1 MIPFEQALE
10 TVLKAAPFQTPLP
23 DDVCEVVPLVEGSG
37 RILQQT
43 VAADRDM
50 PPFDKSAVDGYA
62 CKRADLEQGIP
73 MRLLEVI
80 PAGTAP
86 RYSVTQGCC
95 SKVMTG
101 AMVPQGTECVA
112 MVEEAWE
119 EGNTVC
125 CAVRQGG
132 KTNICLKGEDLSV
145 GAPILHPGCVI
156 QPQHIAMLSAVGC
169 TEIRVAQKVE
179 VGILSTGDELTEPW
193 ESPSNVQIRN
203 SNAFQLMAQAL
214 RMGAK
219 ATYYGIA
226 KDHVDSFTPLLA
238 AALKER
244 KVVIVSGGVSM
255 GDFDIVPQVAQRLG
269 LHILFDRVAVQP
281 GKPTTFGVGT
291 DSFFFG
297 LPGNPV
303 SSFVQFELMVKPFL
317 MRMMGAKYAPLSLRL
332 PLAHPFKRKQ
342 ADRMAHLPMEIDE
355 SGRCRLL
362 HYHGSGH
369 IGALSRA
376 QGVARINLGVSELS
390 ENEIIESILC

>member
-1 MIPFEQALE
+1 MITFEQALQM
-10 TVLKAAPFQTPLP
+10 VLDSVEVKVSCEEIPL
-23 DDVCEVVPLVEGSG
+23 LHATG
-37 RILQQT
+37 RVLQQT
-43 VAADRDM
+43 IITDRNM

-62 CKRADLEQGIP
+62 CTRSDLEQGNP
-73 MRLLEVI
+73 MRLLEII

-86 RYSVTQGCC
+86 KYSITSGCC

-101 AMVPQGTECVA
+101 AMVPEGSECVA
-112 MVEEAWE
+112 MVEDAIE
-119 EGNTVC
+119 EKGLIRY
-125 CAVRQGG
+125 AGKSAY
-132 KTNICLKGEDLSV
+132 KTNICLKGEDLSA
-145 GAPILHPGCVI
+145 GFPILHPGCVI
-156 QPQHIAMLSAVGC
+156 QPQHIAILAAVGC

-193 ESPSNVQIRN
+193 ESPDSVQIRN
-203 SNAFQLMAQAL
+203 SNAFQLMAQVE

-238 AALKER
+238 AALKEN
-244 KVVIVSGGVSM
+244 KVVMVSGGVSM
-255 GDFDIVPQVAQRLG
+255 GDFDIVPQVAQQLG
-269 LHILFDRVAVQP
+269 VHILFDKVAVQP
-281 GKPTTFGVGT
+281 GKPTTFGIGA
-291 DSFFFG
+291 DNFFFG

-317 MRMMGAKYAPLSLRL
+317 MRLMGAEYAPLSLRL
-332 PLAHPFKRKQ
+332 PLAHSFKRKQ
-342 ADRMAHLPMEIDE
+342 ADRMAHLPMEIDS

-362 HYHGSGH
+362 HYHGSAH

-376 QGVARINLGVSELS
+376 QGVARVDLGTYELS